1 MKGKMK
7 KVISLLLSIAMI
19 FTSVNI
25 LPSTVEAAVNSSS
38 GSSSWSLV
46 WNDEFNQTV
55 GGAPDSSTWS
65 YDTGHGDNGWGNQEV
80 QRYTNS
86 TDNVRIVDMSS
97 DSGSTDGKALAITAK
112 RENGE
117 ITSGRIK
124 TLNKQY
130 MKYGR
135 VEARL
140 RLDDGMRSG
149 VWPAFWMMGN
159 DIESGASWPYCGEID
174 IMEHRN
180 AEKQIIS
187 TLHWNTGTGTSAN
200 YNHIY
205 AHEMAHKSAGGQ
217 FAGAI
222 SIERN
227 SEGIPVSGHVPI
239 QMPTLNKKNP
249 QQTIDHANT
258 VIRAAMA
265 PSDPSGQDYK
275 VANQASQIKM
285 QAQALKNKNQGKKL
299 DVQA

>member
-7 KVISLLLSIAMI
+7 KVVSLLLSIAMI
-19 FTSVNI
+19 FISVNI
-25 LPSTVEAAVNSSS
+25 LPSTEAAVNSSS

-65 YDTGHGDNGWGNQEV
+65 YDIGHGDNGWGNQEV

-159 DIESGASWPYCGEID
+159 DIENGAPWPYCGEID

-187 TLHWNTGTGTSAN
+187 TLHWNKGTGTSAN
-200 YNHIY
+200 YDHIY
-205 AHEMAHKSAGGQ
+205 AGSETTNQYGN
-217 FAGAI
+217 I
-222 SIERN
+222 DSINDWHDYAVEWY
-227 SEGIPVSGHVPI
+227 EDVVKFYLDGVCFE
-239 QMPTLNKKNP
+239 TLNIN
-249 QQTIDHANT
+249 N
-258 VIRAAMA
+258 
-265 PSDPSGQDYK
+265 S
-275 VANQASQIKM
+275 
-285 QAQALKNKNQGKKL
+285 
-299 DVQA
+299 